1 MRTVYVNGE
10 YLPENEAKVSIFDR
24 GFLFAD
30 SIYEVTT
37 VVNGKLVGFDS
48 HMARLRRSLKELSMP
63 SPADDEALLAMHRE
77 LVKRN
82 EIDQGLVYIQITR
95 GVADR
100 NFYFPSEDTP
110 TTLVAFTQNNKV
122 LDTPAL
128 NNGIKVIS
136 VEDQRWARRDI
147 KTTQLLYPS
156 MAKMQAKS
164 QGADD
169 AWLVEDGKVTEGT
182 SNNAFIVTAEGTLVT
197 RPLSNDI
204 LHGTTRK
211 ALLECAES
219 LQMKFE
225 ERAFTIEEAKNAREA
240 FISSASCFAVPV
252 ISIDGATIA
261 DGKCGPLTKRL
272 REAYGETHVAAG
284 I

>member
-1 MRTVYVNGE
+1 MRTVFINGE
-10 YLPENEAKVSIFDR
+10 YLPEDEAKISIFDR

-37 VVNGKLVGFDS
+37 VVNGKLVDFTS
-48 HMARLRRSLKELSMP
+48 HMTRLRRSLNELSMP
-63 SPADDEALLAMHRE
+63 SPADDDTLLTMHRE
-77 LVKRN
+77 LIKRN
-82 EIDQGLVYIQITR
+82 KIDQGLVYMQVSR

-100 NFYFPSEDTP
+100 SFLYPSQETP
-110 TTLVAFTQNNKV
+110 ATLVAFTQVNQV
-122 LDTPAL
+122 LETPAL
-128 NNGIKVIS
+128 ADGIKVIS

-169 AWLVEDGKVTEGT
+169 AWLIEDGLVTEGT

-211 ALLECAES
+211 ALLDCAAS
-219 LQMKFE
+219 MQIKFE
-225 ERAFTIEEAKNAREA
+225 ERAFTLEEAKHAREA

-252 ISIDGATIA
+252 VSIDGTRVG
-261 DGKCGPLTKRL
+261 DGKRGPVTARL
-272 REAYGETHVAAG
+272 QEAYRHEQVDSG